1 MIERNSGKSGN
12 QLSKTTS
19 PPLLNESDH
28 YLRYFYVRTS
38 DIHRVFREENQIER
52 MYCDIAGPNSKLNA
66 SNAQVSAHKT
76 GLENFKQRLPI
87 IMAKECPEETHVE
100 QRQFMVNS
108 IMGN

>member
-1 MIERNSGKSGN
+1 
-12 QLSKTTS
+12 
-19 PPLLNESDH
+19 
-28 YLRYFYVRTS
+28 
-38 DIHRVFREENQIER
+38 

-100 QRQFMVNS
+100 
-108 IMGN
+108 